1 MNEFF
6 KHLKEHWSGAVQIAA
21 WILGIIGGFLI
32 APKMGAPD
40 QEESIWK
47 LAQFVV
53 NVLVILLFVA
63 TSACAAKRHLKY
75 WVIVT
80 LVTLLFGLGAYFFY
94 LNEQNRCT
102 CKYYSKTVLVGT
114 QLSNPEK
121 EQNIPC
127 EELLKD
133 HTGAVEEI
141 WTRSSINRCRLTLAS
156 TYIATIP
163 LFAIC
168 LISALQVAYIHQKP
182 TN

>member
-6 KHLKEHWSGAVQIAA
+6 KHLKEHWTGAAQIGA

-32 APKMGAPD
+32 APKMGAPE
-40 QEESIWK
+40 QEESVWK

-63 TSACAAKRHLKY
+63 TSAYAARRYLRY
-75 WVIVT
+75 WVVVTIVM
-80 LVTLLFGLGAYFFY
+80 LLLGLGAYFFY
-94 LNEQNRCT
+94 LNEQNTCT
-102 CKYYSKTVLVGT
+102 CKYYSKTVLIGT
-114 QLSNPEK
+114 ELSNPERDK
-121 EQNIPC
+121 NSTC

-133 HTGAVEEI
+133 YTGAVEEI
-141 WTRSSINRCRLTLAS
+141 WTKSSINRCRMILAS

-168 LISALQVAYIHQKP
+168 LISVLQVAYLQQKSP
-182 TN
+182 D